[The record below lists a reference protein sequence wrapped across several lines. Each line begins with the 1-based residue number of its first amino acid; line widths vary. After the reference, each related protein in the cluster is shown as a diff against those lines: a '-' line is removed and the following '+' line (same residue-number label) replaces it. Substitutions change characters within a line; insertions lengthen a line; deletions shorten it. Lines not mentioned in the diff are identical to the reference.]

1 VIDLLEGDKFPKKK
15 LITDFIFCDYIFFLF
30 QSLIVE
36 SGDVYT
42 WGRNTYGQL
51 GKSKEQLDFR
61 PSKVP
66 LLENIK
72 HIVAGSEHSMA
83 LDKNGELWIWGW
95 NEHGSC
101 GNGTQT
107 DQYFPQNIT
116 HYFEGKIDSIGSGA
130 GHCFAWVQS

>member
-1 VIDLLEGDKFPKKK
+1 MSWGANRHGQCGQDSDVFKALSEPTLVAMPQYCGKVVD
-15 LITDFIFCDYIFFLF
+15 
-30 QSLIVE
+30 IVSGWTHMMALTE

-107 DQYFPQNIT
+107 DQYF
-116 HYFEGKIDSIGSGA
+116 
-130 GHCFAWVQS
+130 